1 MERWSDIKKEIRSI
15 SESEKK
21 QIEFVADLVDE
32 IKNKREELGLTQR
45 DLAEKTGLKQSAIAR
60 MESGGAVPRLDTVL
74 RVALAMGLRL
84 KLIKDEQAASITY
97 WY

>member
-97 WY
+97 